1 MARVLRKGEERQL
14 RQKEGTMYT
23 CQKGKNLCVEKT
35 VLSFDGFIE
44 GWDKNMQVESRPW
57 VGKLW
62 PGGHISSLP
71 VFMKA
76 AF

>member
-44 GWDKNMQVESRPW
+44 GWAKIC
-57 VGKLW
+57 KLNLDH
-62 PGGHISSLP
+62 GLVNYGLGDTSVHCL
-71 VFMKA
+71 FL
-76 AF
+76 